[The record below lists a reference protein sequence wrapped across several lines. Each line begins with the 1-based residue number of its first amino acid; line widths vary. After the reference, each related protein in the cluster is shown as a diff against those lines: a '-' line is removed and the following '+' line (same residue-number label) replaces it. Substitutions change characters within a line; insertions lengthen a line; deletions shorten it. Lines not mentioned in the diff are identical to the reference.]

1 MEKDKKVGSKNLIF
15 LSVIIP
21 AYNEEAVILDTVKN
35 IDSFLTT
42 QGYPFEIIVSNNA
55 STDNTLSLVQNY
67 QKTNKNVVV
76 VNLDKKGKALA
87 VTEGMRKAVGK
98 YVLFT
103 DADNATP
110 IQEVKKLL
118 HYVEDENYD
127 IAIGSREGT
136 GAVRHNEPFIRH
148 FMGRV
153 FTILIKSFLFT
164 GIEDTQCGFKLFTQS
179 SINKILPKLD
189 IFSQKKLQQIEIPG
203 VNANF
208 DVELLFVAKKQ
219 GLKIKSVPVEWT
231 YGEGTKVNKIKDSW
245 TAFVGIMKVWLNN
258 KKGKYN

>member
-1 MEKDKKVGSKNLIF
+1 MEKEKKVGSKNLIF

-21 AYNEEAVILDTVKN
+21 AYNEEAVILDTIKSV
-35 IDSFLTT
+35 DSFLTT

-76 VNLDKKGKALA
+76 VDLDKKGKALA
-87 VTEGMRKAVGK
+87 VIEGMQKAVGK

-118 HYVEDENYD
+118 HYIEDENFD

-136 GAVRHNEPFIRH
+136 GAVRHNEPLIRH
-148 FMGRV
+148 LMGRV
-153 FTILIKSFLFT
+153 YTMIVKTLLFT
-164 GIEDTQCGFKLFTQS
+164 GIEDTQCGFKLFTQD
-179 SINKILPKLD
+179 SIHKILPKLN
-189 IFSQKKLQQIEIPG
+189 IFSPKKLEQTEIPG

-208 DVELLFVAKKQ
+208 DVELLFIAKKL

-231 YGEGTKVNKIKDSW
+231 YGEGTKVNKVKDSW
-245 TAFVGIMKVWLNN
+245 TAF
-258 KKGKYN
+258 